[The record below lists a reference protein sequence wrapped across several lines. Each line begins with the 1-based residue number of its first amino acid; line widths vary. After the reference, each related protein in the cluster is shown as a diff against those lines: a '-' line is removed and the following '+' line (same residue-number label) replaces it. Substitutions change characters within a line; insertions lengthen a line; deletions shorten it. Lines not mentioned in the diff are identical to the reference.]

1 MPGLWDLR
9 ECDGVLPDTEAH
21 VWHAD
26 LRMPPD
32 QIDSLYGLLD
42 PEEQARASRFRVRT
56 PREEFVASHA
66 FVRLALGKYL
76 EIEPRDVHFE
86 INENGKPEVA
96 SGANLRFN
104 LSHTHGAAVLAIV
117 RQQPVGVDVERIRE
131 DTEAMELAE
140 RFLSPAEVDWLRSQP
155 VSGRVAAFYT
165 CWTGKEAYMKAC
177 GMGLS
182 TPLARFSVIPRP
194 GEDEMRLEVPDAPEQ
209 SASWSIRQLD
219 LDTNLSCALAVQ
231 NGKQLIVRVRKW
243 PWSPAGM

>member
-1 MPGLWDLR
+1 MPEFVDLA
-9 ECDGVLPDTEAH
+9 EFDGVLPETEAH

-76 EIEPRDVHFE
+76 QIDPHDVHFE
-86 INENGKPEVA
+86 LSEKGKPQVA
-96 SGANLRFN
+96 GDRNLKFN

-117 RQQPVGVDVERIRE
+117 RNRPVGVDVERIRD

-140 RFLSPAEVDWLRSQP
+140 RFFSRAEVDWLRSQP
-155 VSGRVAAFYT
+155 ASGRVASFFN
-165 CWTGKEAYMKAC
+165 CWTAKEAYMKAR
-177 GMGLS
+177 GTGLAA
-182 TPLARFSVIPRP
+182 PLSGFSVTPRA
-194 GEDEMRLEVPDAPEQ
+194 DSQEMQLEMPDNPQEC
-209 SASWSIRQLD
+209 ASWSIWQVD
-219 LDTNLSCALAVQ
+219 LENSLRCALAVQ
-231 NGKQLIVRVRKW
+231 NGKGLIVRVGKW
-243 PWSPAGM
+243 RWSRTCV